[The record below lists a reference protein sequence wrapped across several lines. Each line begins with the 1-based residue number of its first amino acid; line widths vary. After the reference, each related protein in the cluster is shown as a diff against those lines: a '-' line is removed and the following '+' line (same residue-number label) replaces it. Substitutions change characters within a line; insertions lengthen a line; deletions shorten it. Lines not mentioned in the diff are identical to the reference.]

1 VPEEEYRRSI
11 LLNFHKM
18 IAKKR
23 GKVKVTELKNEL
35 SESGQK
41 TVNKNFIVA
50 SFLHFSLEI
59 CTLKAEIIIKRMSR
73 IKEKFSQVDE
83 VHFTKF
89 LMIKNQT

>member
-1 VPEEEYRRSI
+1 M
-11 LLNFHKM
+11 LNFGEM

-23 GKVKVTELKNEL
+23 GKVKVAELRNKL
-35 SESGQK
+35 PESREK
-41 TVNKNFIVA
+41 TVNKNFIAA

-59 CTLKAEIIIKRMSR
+59 CTLNAETIIKRMSR

-83 VHFTKF
+83 VYFTKF